1 MIKILAIITL
11 IGAAALGIAEG
22 DCTAAAVMALLFLPI
37 LTKKNARGRLIR
49 SRSNL
54 HAGHKTNKSIISI
67 PQFTDNVKG
76 ENAVG
81 CKKAVL

>member
-1 MIKILAIITL
+1 MKILATITL
-11 IGAAALGIAEG
+11 IGAAAIGIAEG

-49 SRSNL
+49 SRSNP
-54 HAGHKTNKSIISI
+54 HAGHKTNKNIISI

-76 ENAVG
+76 ENAVD
-81 CKKAVL
+81 CKKVVL

>member
-1 MIKILAIITL
+1 MKILATITL
-11 IGAAALGIAEG
+11 IGAAAIGIAEG

-54 HAGHKTNKSIISI
+54 HAGHKTNKNIISI

-76 ENAVG
+76 ENAVD
-81 CKKAVL
+81 CKKVVL

>member
-11 IGAAALGIAEG
+11 IGATVLGIAEG
-22 DCTAAAVMALLFLPI
+22 DCTAAAVMLLLFLPI
-37 LTKKNARGRLIR
+37 LTKKNARGGLIR

-54 HAGHKTNKSIISI
+54 HAGHKPNKNIISI

-76 ENAVG
+76 ENAVD

>member
-1 MIKILAIITL
+1 MIKILAIITV

-37 LTKKNARGRLIR
+37 LTKKNARGRLTR
-49 SRSNL
+49 SRSNP

>member
-1 MIKILAIITL
+1 MIKILAIITV
-11 IGAAALGIAEG
+11 IGAAAIGIAEG

-54 HAGHKTNKSIISI
+54 HAGHKTNKNIISI

>member
-1 MIKILAIITL
+1 MIKILAIITV

-37 LTKKNARGRLIR
+37 LTKKNARGGLRV
-49 SRSNL
+49 SKSNP
-54 HAGHKTNKSIISI
+54 HAGHKTNKNIISI

-76 ENAVG
+76 ENAVD
-81 CKKAVL
+81 CKKVVL

>member
-1 MIKILAIITL
+1 MKILATITL
-11 IGAAALGIAEG
+11 IGAAAIGIAEG

-49 SRSNL
+49 SRNNL

-81 CKKAVL
+81 CKKVVL

>member
-1 MIKILAIITL
+1 MKILATITL

-49 SRSNL
+49 SISNL
-54 HAGHKTNKSIISI
+54 HAGHKTNKNIISI

-76 ENAVG
+76 ENAVD
-81 CKKAVL
+81 CKKVVL

>member
-1 MIKILAIITL
+1 MKILATITL

-54 HAGHKTNKSIISI
+54 HAGHKTNKNIISI

-81 CKKAVL
+81 CKKVVL

>member
-1 MIKILAIITL
+1 MIKILTIITL

-37 LTKKNARGRLIR
+37 LTKKNARGGLRV
-49 SRSNL
+49 SKSNL
-54 HAGHKTNKSIISI
+54 HTGHKTNKSIISI